1 MDIYTESKR
10 LMKLVM
16 DDLAILAGDKPGS
29 GTSWQDVAGT
39 ACVNL
44 VQLSLFIKAVREG
57 ENHFAGCPLTG
68 PRVFASPSE
77 VLEMPLRGP
86 TGVQGEEK

>member
-10 LMKLVM
+10 LTEAALG
-16 DDLAILAGDKPGS
+16 DLAILAGDQPGN

-44 VQLSLFIKAVREG
+44 MQLALFIKAVREG
-57 ENHFAGCPLTG
+57 NTHFAGCPLTG

-77 VLEMPLRGP
+77 VLEPSDN
-86 TGVQGEEK
+86 QGGTAR